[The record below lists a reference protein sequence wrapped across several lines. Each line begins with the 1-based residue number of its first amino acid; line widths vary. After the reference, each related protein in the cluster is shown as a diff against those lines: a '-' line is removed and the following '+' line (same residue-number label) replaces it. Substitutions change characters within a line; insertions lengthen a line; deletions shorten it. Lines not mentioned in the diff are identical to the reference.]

1 MSQWD
6 TLDLTDS
13 RDASLVS
20 RTPEAALSPG
30 QRTLRAHPLTI
41 EPQPEW
47 ERNAERDG
55 QASEERVAS
64 SVPERVEHLATEQGE
79 GETEHRPEDGGGGK
93 GAGCESEGVDEVELD
108 RQARRWRVLPQ

>member
-20 RTPEAALSPG
+20 STPETALSPG

-55 QASEERVAS
+55 QASEERIATTKT
-64 SVPERVEHLATEQGE
+64 ELGEHLRAKKRE
-79 GETEHRPEDGGGGK
+79 GEAQHRAED
-93 GAGCESEGVDEVELD
+93 
-108 RQARRWRVLPQ
+108 